1 MRKLVEYL
9 FLGLLILKLMAC
21 TPGKPYE
28 IRSPCVAIESENSGI
43 TPCVRRPVNLNR
55 SLV

>member
-1 MRKLVEYL
+1 MRKLVECL
-9 FLGLLILKLMAC
+9 FFGLLILKLIAC

-28 IRSPCVAIESENSGI
+28 IRSPCVAIESENSDI
-43 TPCVRRPVNLNR
+43 TPCVRRPANLNR